1 MVTRSQSGIAK
12 PIDRLSL
19 HTSSISPILKS
30 PFLALKDPH
39 WWNAMYDEY
48 YALVKNS
55 TWILAL
61 LVANGSSQQ
70 LGVDFDE
77 IFSLDVKPATI
88 RMVLSLV
95 VSRKWLIHQLD
106 VKNALNAFLNNDLS
120 KTVYMPQPLDLLTLD
135 TLIMF
140 RKYALQLLEH
150 AHMVNCNP
158 SRTLVDRES
167 KLGLK
172 GVPLQ
177 DPTLYR
183 SLAGGLQYLTFTR
196 PDLSYAVH
204 QICLY
209 THDPRKPHFAA
220 LKRILDFG
228 LHLYASATTSLV
240 GDNLLSWSAKH
251 QHTLSRTNAEAEY
264 RGVVNVV
271 TETAWIRNLLRELH
285 SPLLTSTLVY
295 CDNVAMKGVGKEMSK
310 YLSDFQFRVRVSG
323 CIEAVL
329 HSVNRLLSEYHND
342 GSLAMLTVDF
352 SNAFNLVDRSAL
364 LQEARQGDSLGPF
377 LFSLVLHLL
386 VHNIRDSC
394 KLLLHA
400 WYLDD
405 GTVIGDS
412 EEEVAW
418 VPSLGVKLLGRA
430 VSRDTNFISGMA
442 LRRTANAV
450 DLMSLLPQLHDPQSA
465 YKEEDGLC
473 LLLLLQ
479 HRYKP

>member
-167 KLGLK
+167 KLGPK

-228 LHLYASATTSLV
+228 LHLYASATTSL
-240 GDNLLSWSAKH
+240 
-251 QHTLSRTNAEAEY
+251 
-264 RGVVNVV
+264 
-271 TETAWIRNLLRELH
+271 
-285 SPLLTSTLVY
+285 
-295 CDNVAMKGVGKEMSK
+295 VAMKGVGKEMSK

-418 VPSLGVKLLGRA
+418 VLDIINVSGPGLGLELNIKKTKIFWPSCNGVKLHEGLFPVDIRRPSLGVKLLGRA